1 MRASV
6 TAFRSRR
13 SSAVSDVEQDG
24 CGSTGVYAFD
34 GLGDGCPRFLSFQVE
49 KHDAVVVKA
58 AISFRVGPPV
68 LNRVE
73 VVDDVRFVVLRRQ
86 MVQYIDVEN
95 GIEQEAECQRNARS
109 GKGA

>member
-1 MRASV
+1 MAAAGKMTSSRMAAGAQASMRSMAS
-6 TAFRSRR
+6 
-13 SSAVSDVEQDG
+13 
-24 CGSTGVYAFD
+24 
-34 GLGDGCPRFLSFQVE
+34 DGCPRFLSFQVE

-73 VVDDVRFVVLRRQ
+73 VVDDVRIVVLRRQ

>member
-1 MRASV
+1 MYACSHV
-6 TAFRSRR
+6 SLLW
-13 SSAVSDVEQDG
+13 SS
-24 CGSTGVYAFD
+24 T
-34 GLGDGCPRFLSFQVE
+34 P
-49 KHDAVVVKA
+49 VKT
-58 AISFRVGPPV
+58 FTVPPV